1 MLILIYF
8 FNNNMNADVYVED
21 LFIPYV
27 VPYAPFIR
35 KNFLSRQRSRLHVA
49 RKVLNLFDEIGIN
62 KLE

>member
-1 MLILIYF
+1 MLILISIF
-8 FNNNMNADVYVED
+8 LTIINADIYMED
-21 LFIPYV
+21 IFIPYV